1 MALSTSR
8 QISTMS
14 WKATGVLIVFLL
26 ALVSESTL
34 SLPTYMTGILNDPI
48 TLPFSGLCHD
58 GVIEWRRN
66 QDGPSGGI
74 IKKTVAELDRG
85 VLTSGE
91 GYENRVK
98 LQNGNLS
105 LTISSAEYNDKG
117 WYECV
122 CNNTVLHDVKLEVL
136 VPTKISAHVGE
147 NVTLHCHGITDSE
160 INFHWQKDVQTSVL
174 KVEAGHTTFDP
185 GFEDRASVSK
195 DGHSK
200 GDLSLTLTNI
210 SLSDQGTYQ
219 CFVGPDKQ
227 TRGNP
232 EAVTLT
238 ITVQE
243 KPSEDT
249 GTWSPCITG
258 VVMVVLIVIGL
269 VFCVSHWSGVNSPRF
284 LLSYYRL
291 LHRRITNMYSRYRPG
306 EIRTQGDVVREGEG
320 PIDGMENEVQARVR
334 QRSWNTEMIHT
345 T

>member
-1 MALSTSR
+1 MALCTAR
-8 QISTMS
+8 QISTMA

-26 ALVSESTL
+26 ALVAESTL
-34 SLPTYMTGILNDPI
+34 SLPTFMTVILNEPI
-48 TLPFSGLCHD
+48 TLPFSGLCRD
-58 GVIEWRRN
+58 GVIEWRRY

-91 GYENRVK
+91 GYENRVE

-105 LTISSAEYNDKG
+105 LTISSAEYNDMG

-122 CNNTVLHDVKLEVL
+122 CNNNTNVLHDVKLEVL

-147 NVTLHCHGITDSE
+147 NVTLHCHGITASE
-160 INFHWQKDVQTSVL
+160 INFHWQKDVQMSVL

-195 DGHSK
+195 DGYSK

-210 SLSDQGTYQ
+210 TLSDRGTYQ
-219 CFVGPDKQ
+219 YFVGPDKQ

-238 ITVQE
+238 ITVQD

-249 GTWSPCITG
+249 GTWSPWIE
-258 VVMVVLIVIGL
+258 VVLAVMVVLIVIGL
-269 VFCVSHWSGVNSPRF
+269 VFCVGLWSGVNSPRCLSPVIH
-284 LLSYYRL
+284 LL
-291 LHRRITNMYSRYRPG
+291 RRWKSHSHTDPTYMYSQDRPEVDRLIG
-306 EIRTQGDVVREGEG
+306 MADFRFSEQSEIG
-320 PIDGMENEVQARVR
+320 IF
-334 QRSWNTEMIHT
+334 
-345 T
+345 